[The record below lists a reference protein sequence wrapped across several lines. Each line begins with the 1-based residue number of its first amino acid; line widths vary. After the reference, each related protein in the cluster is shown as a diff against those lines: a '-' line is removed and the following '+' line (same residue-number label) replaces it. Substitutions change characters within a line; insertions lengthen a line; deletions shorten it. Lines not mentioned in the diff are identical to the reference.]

1 MAERLRRQAFPRPCF
16 IPVFNHLSKLI
27 KNLKSAI
34 SGAPKQPEA
43 PAAAPVRKHD
53 KKRRRQ
59 RHPEDVAYIRRA
71 DSRPAPVREEKKS
84 DPQAKQQ
91 SRKQKQPKQAKQP
104 QDQQKQPKQPKQQP
118 AQKQKQPRQIPPM
131 PAIVP
136 PPEEPGKMRF
146 CDLELS
152 QEVLA
157 AVQVLG
163 FLYCTEIQKLC
174 LPFALAGRD
183 LAAKAQTG
191 TGKTA
196 AFLSTL
202 ITRFLRRPLEG
213 ERKHGAPRALV
224 LAPTRE
230 LAIQI
235 HDDAEALARF
245 TDLNCLVI
253 FGGMD
258 HEKQRRELD
267 APVDILVGTPG
278 RIIDYSQ
285 SGDLDLSKAEV
296 LVIDEADRMLDMG
309 FIPDVRRIVY
319 HLPRPGVRQTMLF
332 SATLEPA
339 VLRLV
344 DSWMKDPEFV
354 ESEPQHIVTDLID
367 QRFYAVLDEQ
377 KMAVLLHV
385 IREEK
390 PERMIIFGNRKDK
403 NISIAARLFEYGE
416 DAELLSGDVAQEKRL
431 KILDRFREGKTRILV
446 ATDVAA
452 RGIHVDGISHVVNYD
467 LPEQADD
474 YVHRIGRTGRAGEHG
489 TSISFADEFGSFV
502 LPQLE
507 QYTKCEIKTVQPPQ
521 EWLELPEK
529 TRELPPEER
538 KRMNR
543 RGGGSGGGRPHRG
556 GGRRGGR
563 R

>member
-1 MAERLRRQAFPRPCF
+1 MIPPYL
-16 IPVFNHLSKLI
+16 IPVFKHLSKSVGNLI
-27 KNLKSAI
+27 KNLKTAI
-34 SGAPKQPEA
+34 SGSPKQQEA
-43 PAAAPVRKHD
+43 PAANPVRKHD

-59 RHPEDVAYIRRA
+59 RHPEDAAYIRRA
-71 DSRPAPVREEKKS
+71 DSRPAPSHDGKKDDS
-84 DPQAKQQ
+84 AAKQQ
-91 SRKQKQPKQAKQP
+91 PRKRKQPKQAQQ
-104 QDQQKQPKQPKQQP
+104 QDQPKQSKQQP

-131 PAIVP
+131 PVVVP

-174 LPFALAGRD
+174 LPYALAGRD

-202 ITRFLRRPLEG
+202 ITRFLRHPVEG
-213 ERKHGAPRALV
+213 ERRHGAPRALV

-245 TDLNCLVI
+245 ADLNCVVI

-267 APVDILVGTPG
+267 APIDILVGTPG

-403 NISIAARLFEYGE
+403 NMSVAARLFEYGE
-416 DAELLSGDVAQEKRL
+416 DAELLSGDVPQEKRL

-489 TSISFADEFGSFV
+489 ISISFADEFGSFV
-502 LPQLE
+502 LSQLE

-538 KRMNR
+538 SRLNR
-543 RGGGSGGGRPHRG
+543 RHGGSGGGRPQRG
-556 GGRRGGR
+556 GGRSR
-563 R
+563 RR

>member
-1 MAERLRRQAFPRPCF
+1 M
-16 IPVFNHLSKLI
+16 FNHLSKLI
-27 KNLKSAI
+27 KNLKSAL
-34 SGAPKQPEA
+34 SGEPKQPEA

-53 KKRRRQ
+53 KKRRPR
-59 RHPEDVAYIRRA
+59 RHPEDAAYIRRA
-71 DSRPAPVREEKKS
+71 DSRPAPVRDEKS
-84 DPQAKQQ
+84 GDSQAKQQ
-91 SRKQKQPKQAKQP
+91 SRKQKQPKQPKQP
-104 QDQQKQPKQPKQQP
+104 QDQQKQAKQPKQPQAAP
-118 AQKQKQPRQIPPM
+118 KQKQPRQIPPM
-131 PAIVP
+131 PVVVP

-202 ITRFLRRPLEG
+202 ITRFLRRPVEG

-245 TDLNCLVI
+245 TNLNCVVI

-267 APVDILVGTPG
+267 APIDILVGTPG

-403 NISIAARLFEYGE
+403 NMSVAAKLFEYGE
-416 DAELLSGDVAQEKRL
+416 DAELLSGDVPQEKRL

-489 TSISFADEFGSFV
+489 ISISFADEFGSFV

-538 KRMNR
+538 ARMNR
-543 RGGGSGGGRPHRG
+543 RHGGSGGGRPHRG
-556 GGRRGGR
+556 GGRRGR

>member
-1 MAERLRRQAFPRPCF
+1 
-16 IPVFNHLSKLI
+16 VFKNLSKSVGNLI
-27 KNLKSAI
+27 KNLKSAL
-34 SGAPKQPEA
+34 SASPNQQEA
-43 PAAAPVRKHD
+43 PAAPPVRKHD

-59 RHPEDVAYIRRA
+59 RHPGDEAYIRRA
-71 DSRPAPVREEKKS
+71 DSRPAPDRGEKSEKTE
-84 DPQAKQQ
+84 PQAKQP
-91 SRKQKQPKQAKQP
+91 RKQKQQKQPQNGEPKQQKQAKQP
-104 QDQQKQPKQPKQQP
+104 QKQQQKQPQAEVKR
-118 AQKQKQPRQIPPM
+118 PRQVPPM
-131 PAIVP
+131 PAFVP

-146 CDLELS
+146 CDLELCP
-152 QEVLA
+152 EVLA

-202 ITRFLRRPLEG
+202 ITRFRRHPLEG

-278 RIIDYSQ
+278 RIIDYIQ
-285 SGDLDLSKAEV
+285 SGDLDLSRAEV

-344 DSWMKDPEFV
+344 DSWMKEPEFV

-390 PERMIIFGNRKDK
+390 PTRMIIFGNRKDK

-431 KILDRFREGKTRILV
+431 KILDRFRDGKTRILV

-489 TSISFADEFGSFV
+489 ISISFADEFGSFV

-507 QYTKCEIKTVQPPQ
+507 QYTKCEIKTVQPPV

-538 KRMNR
+538 KRLNH
-543 RGGGSGGGRPHRG
+543 RGGGAGGGRPHRG
-556 GGRRGGR
+556 GGGRGRGRSRR
-563 R
+563 

>member
-1 MAERLRRQAFPRPCF
+1 M
-16 IPVFNHLSKLI
+16 FNHLSNLI
-27 KNLKSAI
+27 RNLKSAL

-59 RHPEDVAYIRRA
+59 RHPEDAAYIRRA
-71 DSRPAPVREEKKS
+71 DSRPAPAHSEKTDS
-84 DPQAKQQ
+84 ESQAKQQ
-91 SRKQKQPKQAKQP
+91 SRKPRQSKQAKNQQP
-104 QDQQKQPKQPKQQP
+104 AQDQQKQQKQPKQ
-118 AQKQKQPRQIPPM
+118 QKQLQAEKPVKQVPPM
-131 PAIVP
+131 PAFVP

-146 CDLELS
+146 CDLELCP
-152 QEVLA
+152 EVLA

-174 LPFALAGRD
+174 LPYALAGRD

-202 ITRFLRRPLEG
+202 ITRFRRHPLEG

-245 TDLNCLVI
+245 TDLNCVVI

-267 APVDILVGTPG
+267 APIDILVGTPG

-467 LPEQADD
+467 LPEQSDD

-538 KRMNR
+538 KRMNH

-556 GGRRGGR
+556 GGRGRGR

>member
-1 MAERLRRQAFPRPCF
+1 M
-16 IPVFNHLSKLI
+16 FNHLSNLI
-27 KNLKSAI
+27 KNLKSAR

-43 PAAAPVRKHD
+43 PAEAPVRKHD
-53 KKRRRQ
+53 KKRCRQ
-59 RHPEDVAYIRRA
+59 RHPEDAAYIRRA
-71 DSRPAPVREEKKS
+71 DSRPAPVRGEKND
-84 DPQAKQQ
+84 DPAVKQQ
-91 SRKQKQPKQAKQP
+91 SRKPKQPKQP

-146 CDLELS
+146 CDFELCP
-152 QEVLA
+152 EVLA

-174 LPFALAGRD
+174 LPYALAGRD

-202 ITRFLRRPLEG
+202 ITRFRRHPVEG
-213 ERKHGAPRALV
+213 ERKNGAPRALV

-245 TDLNCLVI
+245 TDLNCVVI

-267 APVDILVGTPG
+267 APIDILVGTPG

-489 TSISFADEFGSFV
+489 ISISFADEFGSFV

-543 RGGGSGGGRPHRG
+543 HHGGSGGGRPHRG
-556 GGRRGGR
+556 GGRGRGR
-563 R
+563 

>member
-1 MAERLRRQAFPRPCF
+1 M
-16 IPVFNHLSKLI
+16 FNHLSNLI
-27 KNLKSAI
+27 RNLKSAL

-43 PAAAPVRKHD
+43 PVAAPVRKHD

-59 RHPEDVAYIRRA
+59 RHPEDAAYIRRA
-71 DSRPAPVREEKKS
+71 DSRPAPVREEKKD
-84 DPQAKQQ
+84 DPQVKQQ

-104 QDQQKQPKQPKQQP
+104 QDQQKQPKQLKQQQP

-174 LPFALAGRD
+174 LPYALAGRD

-202 ITRFLRRPLEG
+202 ITRFRRHPLEG

-245 TDLNCLVI
+245 TDLNCVVI

-267 APVDILVGTPG
+267 APIDILVGTPG
-278 RIIDYSQ
+278 RIIDYSR

-467 LPEQADD
+467 LPEQSDD

-538 KRMNR
+538 KRMNH

-556 GGRRGGR
+556 GGRGRGR

>member
-1 MAERLRRQAFPRPCF
+1 M
-16 IPVFNHLSKLI
+16 FNHLSKLI
-27 KNLKSAI
+27 KNLKSAL
-34 SGAPKQPEA
+34 SGEPKQPEA
-43 PAAAPVRKHD
+43 PAATPVRKHD
-53 KKRRRQ
+53 KKRRPR
-59 RHPEDVAYIRRA
+59 RHPEDAAYIRRA
-71 DSRPAPVREEKKS
+71 DSRPAPARDEKS
-84 DPQAKQQ
+84 GDSQAKQQ
-91 SRKQKQPKQAKQP
+91 SRKQKQPKQAKQQ
-104 QDQQKQPKQPKQQP
+104 QDQQKQQKQPKQPKQQQP
-118 AQKQKQPRQIPPM
+118 APKQKQPRQIPPM

-202 ITRFLRRPLEG
+202 ITRFLRRPVEG

-245 TDLNCLVI
+245 TNLNCVVI

-267 APVDILVGTPG
+267 APIDILVGTPG

-403 NISIAARLFEYGE
+403 NMSVAARLFEYGE
-416 DAELLSGDVAQEKRL
+416 DAELLSGDVPQEKRL

-489 TSISFADEFGSFV
+489 ISISFADEFGSFV

-538 KRMNR
+538 ARMNR
-543 RGGGSGGGRPHRG
+543 RHGGSGGGRPHRG
-556 GGRRGGR
+556 GGRGR
-563 R
+563 RR

>member
-1 MAERLRRQAFPRPCF
+1 M
-16 IPVFNHLSKLI
+16 FNHLSKSVGNLI
-27 KNLKSAI
+27 RNLKTAI
-34 SGAPKQPEA
+34 SGSPKQQEQA
-43 PAAAPVRKHD
+43 QAASPVRKHD

-59 RHPEDVAYIRRA
+59 RHPEDAAYIRRA
-71 DSRPAPVREEKKS
+71 DSRPAPVRGEKN
-84 DPQAKQQ
+84 DAPQAKQQ

-104 QDQQKQPKQPKQQP
+104 QDQAKQAKQPKQPKQAQQP

-174 LPFALAGRD
+174 LPYALAGRD

-202 ITRFLRRPLEG
+202 ITRFCRRPVEG

-245 TDLNCLVI
+245 TDLNCVVI

-385 IREEK
+385 IHEEK

-403 NISIAARLFEYGE
+403 NMAVAARLFEYGE
-416 DAELLSGDVAQEKRL
+416 DAELLSGDVPQEKRL

-489 TSISFADEFGSFV
+489 ISISFADEFGSFV

-538 KRMNR
+538 ARMNR
-543 RGGGSGGGRPHRG
+543 RHGGSGGGRPHRG
-556 GGRRGGR
+556 GGRGR
-563 R
+563 RR

>member
-1 MAERLRRQAFPRPCF
+1 M
-16 IPVFNHLSKLI
+16 FNHLSNLI
-27 KNLKSAI
+27 KNLKSAL
-34 SGAPKQPEA
+34 SGSPKQPEA

-59 RHPEDVAYIRRA
+59 RHPEDPAYIRRA
-71 DSRPAPVREEKKS
+71 DSRPAPVRGEKNDES
-84 DPQAKQQ
+84 QAKQQ
-91 SRKQKQPKQAKQP
+91 PRKQKQPKQAKQP
-104 QDQQKQPKQPKQQP
+104 QDQQKQPPKQAKQQPKQPQTE
-118 AQKQKQPRQIPPM
+118 KRTRQVPPM

-146 CDLELS
+146 CDLELCP
-152 QEVLA
+152 EVLA

-202 ITRFLRRPLEG
+202 ITRFRRHPLEG

-245 TDLNCLVI
+245 TDLNCIVI

-267 APVDILVGTPG
+267 APIDILVGTPG

-385 IREEK
+385 IHEEK

-489 TSISFADEFGSFV
+489 ISISFADEFGSFV

-538 KRMNR
+538 KRMGR
-543 RGGGSGGGRPHRG
+543 HGGGSGGGRPHRG

>member
-1 MAERLRRQAFPRPCF
+1 M
-16 IPVFNHLSKLI
+16 FNHLSKSVGNLI
-27 KNLKSAI
+27 KNLKTAL
-34 SGAPKQPEA
+34 SGAPKQQEP

-59 RHPEDVAYIRRA
+59 RHPEDAAYIRRA
-71 DSRPAPVREEKKS
+71 DSRPAPARDVKMDDS
-84 DPQAKQQ
+84 QAKQQ
-91 SRKQKQPKQAKQP
+91 SRKQKQPKEP
-104 QDQQKQPKQPKQQP
+104 QDQQKQAKQPKQPKQPKKQQA

-174 LPFALAGRD
+174 LPYALAGRD

-202 ITRFLRRPLEG
+202 ITRFRRHPIEG

-267 APVDILVGTPG
+267 APIDILVGTPG

-385 IREEK
+385 IHEEK

-403 NISIAARLFEYGE
+403 NMSVAARLFEYGE
-416 DAELLSGDVAQEKRL
+416 DAELLSGDVPQEKRL

-489 TSISFADEFGSFV
+489 ISISFADEFGSFV

-538 KRMNR
+538 SRLNR

-556 GGRRGGR
+556 GGQRGR

>member
-1 MAERLRRQAFPRPCF
+1 MFK
-16 IPVFNHLSKLI
+16 HLSKSVGNLI
-27 KNLKSAI
+27 QNLKSAL
-34 SGAPKQPEA
+34 SASPKQEEA
-43 PAAAPVRKHD
+43 PGTASVRKHD
-53 KKRRRQ
+53 KKRRRR
-59 RHPEDVAYIRRA
+59 RHPEEAAYIRRA
-71 DSRPAPVREEKKS
+71 DSRPAPSRDNNKS
-84 DPQAKQQ
+84 EAPVKQQ
-91 SRKQKQPKQAKQP
+91 QQPRKQ
-104 QDQQKQPKQPKQQP
+104 KQPKQQP
-118 AQKQKQPRQIPPM
+118 AQEQQKQAKQPKQQEKQPKTEAKRVRQIPPM
-131 PAIVP
+131 PAFVP

-146 CDLELS
+146 CDLELCP
-152 QEVLA
+152 EVLA

-202 ITRFLRRPLEG
+202 ITRFRRHPVEG

-267 APVDILVGTPG
+267 APIDILVGTPG

-285 SGDLDLSKAEV
+285 SGDLDLSRAEV

-319 HLPRPGVRQTMLF
+319 HLPRPGIRQTMLF

-377 KMAVLLHV
+377 KMAVLLHI

-489 TSISFADEFGSFV
+489 ISISFADEFGSFV

-507 QYTKCEIKTVQPPQ
+507 QYTKCEIKTVQPPV

-538 KRMNR
+538 KRLNHH
-543 RGGGSGGGRPHRG
+543 GGGSGGGRPHRG

>member
-1 MAERLRRQAFPRPCF
+1 MFK
-16 IPVFNHLSKLI
+16 HLSKSVGALI
-27 KNLKSAI
+27 NNLKTAL
-34 SGAPKQPEA
+34 SGSPKQNENT
-43 PAAAPVRKHD
+43 AAHVRKHD

-59 RHPEDVAYIRRA
+59 RHPDDAAYIRRA
-71 DSRPAPVREEKKS
+71 DSRPAPARDGNSEATPSGQQPRRQKQTK
-84 DPQAKQQ
+84 QTKQQ
-91 SRKQKQPKQAKQP
+91 SAQPQEQTKQARQAR
-104 QDQQKQPKQPKQQP
+104 QPKQQAP
-118 AQKQKQPRQIPPM
+118 AQDQKRAKQIPPM

-146 CDLELS
+146 CDLELCP
-152 QEVLA
+152 EVLA

-202 ITRFLRRPLEG
+202 ITRFRRHPIEG
-213 ERKHGAPRALV
+213 ERKNGAPRALV

-258 HEKQRRELD
+258 HEKQRRELN

-278 RIIDYSQ
+278 RIIDYIQ
-285 SGDLDLSKAEV
+285 SGDLDLSRAEV

-319 HLPRPGVRQTMLF
+319 HLPRPGIRQTMLF

-344 DSWMKDPEFV
+344 DSWMKEPEFV

-377 KMAVLLHV
+377 KMAVLLHI

-403 NISIAARLFEYGE
+403 NISVAARLFEYGE

-489 TSISFADEFGSFV
+489 ISISFADEFGSFV

-538 KRMNR
+538 KRLNR

-556 GGRRGGR
+556 GGHRGGR

>member
-1 MAERLRRQAFPRPCF
+1 MFK
-16 IPVFNHLSKLI
+16 HLSQSVGNLI
-27 KNLKSAI
+27 KNLKTAI
-34 SGAPKQPEA
+34 SGAPKQPKA

-59 RHPEDVAYIRRA
+59 RHPEDAAYIRRA
-71 DSRPAPVREEKKS
+71 DSRPAPARDGKKD
-84 DPQAKQQ
+84 DPAAKQQ
-91 SRKQKQPKQAKQP
+91 QPSKQKQPKQAKQQ
-104 QDQQKQPKQPKQQP
+104 QDQSKQSKQPKQPKQQQP
-118 AQKQKQPRQIPPM
+118 AQKQKLPRQIPPM
-131 PAIVP
+131 PAVVP

-174 LPFALAGRD
+174 LPYALAGRD

-202 ITRFLRRPLEG
+202 ITRFLRHPVEG
-213 ERKHGAPRALV
+213 ERRNGAPRALV

-245 TDLNCLVI
+245 ADLNCVVI

-267 APVDILVGTPG
+267 APIDILVGTPG

-285 SGDLDLSKAEV
+285 SGDLDLSRAEV

-403 NISIAARLFEYGE
+403 NMSVAARLFEYGE
-416 DAELLSGDVAQEKRL
+416 DAELLSGDVPQEKRL

-489 TSISFADEFGSFV
+489 ISISFADEFGSFV

-538 KRMNR
+538 SRMNR
-543 RGGGSGGGRPHRG
+543 RHGGSGGGRPHRG
-556 GGRRGGR
+556 GGRGR
-563 R
+563 RR

>member
-1 MAERLRRQAFPRPCF
+1 
-16 IPVFNHLSKLI
+16 VFKHISQSVGTLI
-27 KNLKSAI
+27 KNLKSALA
-34 SGAPKQPEA
+34 SSPKQEEA
-43 PAAAPVRKHD
+43 PRAGAPVRKHD

-59 RHPEDVAYIRRA
+59 RHPEDATYIRRA
-71 DSRPAPVREEKKS
+71 DSRPAPDRNDKAGDS
-84 DPQAKQQ
+84 QAKQPT
-91 SRKQKQPKQAKQP
+91 RKQKQPKQGKQT
-104 QDQQKQPKQPKQQP
+104 QDQPKQAKQPKQLAP
-118 AQKQKQPRQIPPM
+118 AQNQKQNQKQARQIPPM
-131 PAIVP
+131 PTFVP

-146 CDLELS
+146 CDLELCP
-152 QEVLA
+152 EVLA

-202 ITRFLRRPLEG
+202 ITRFRRHPLEG

-245 TDLNCLVI
+245 TDLNCVVI

-267 APVDILVGTPG
+267 APIDILVGTPG

-344 DSWMKDPEFV
+344 DSWMKEPEFV

-489 TSISFADEFGSFV
+489 ISISFADEFGSFV

-507 QYTKCEIKTVQPPQ
+507 QYTKCEIKTVQPPL

-538 KRMNR
+538 KRLSH

-556 GGRRGGR
+556 GGRRGR

>member
-1 MAERLRRQAFPRPCF
+1 MFK
-16 IPVFNHLSKLI
+16 HLSKSVGNLI
-27 KNLKSAI
+27 KNLKTAI
-34 SGAPKQPEA
+34 SGSPKQQEF
-43 PAAAPVRKHD
+43 PAAEPVRKHD
-53 KKRRRQ
+53 RKRRRQ
-59 RHPEDVAYIRRA
+59 RHPEDPAYIRRA
-71 DSRPAPVREEKKS
+71 DSRPAPARDGKID
-84 DPQAKQQ
+84 DPARKRQPRKRKQA
-91 SRKQKQPKQAKQP
+91 QKQPEQP
-104 QDQQKQPKQPKQQP
+104 QNPQKQSKQEKQQP
-118 AQKQKQPRQIPPM
+118 AQNQKRKQLRQIPPM
-131 PAIVP
+131 PAVVP

-152 QEVLA
+152 QEALA

-174 LPFALAGRD
+174 LPYALAGRD

-213 ERKHGAPRALV
+213 ERKNGAPRALV

-245 TDLNCLVI
+245 TDLNCVVI

-267 APVDILVGTPG
+267 APIDILVGTPG

-354 ESEPQHIVTDLID
+354 ESEPQRIVTDLID

-403 NISIAARLFEYGE
+403 NMSVAARLFEYGE
-416 DAELLSGDVAQEKRL
+416 DAELLSGDVPQEKRL

-489 TSISFADEFGSFV
+489 ISISFADEFGSFT

-507 QYTKCEIKTVQPPQ
+507 QYTKCEIKTVQPPP
-521 EWLELPEK
+521 EWLELPQK

-538 KRMNR
+538 SRLNR
-543 RGGGSGGGRPHRG
+543 RHGGSGGGRSHRG
-556 GGRRGGR
+556 GGRGR
-563 R
+563 RR

>member
-1 MAERLRRQAFPRPCF
+1 MFK
-16 IPVFNHLSKLI
+16 HLSKSVGNLI
-27 KNLKSAI
+27 KNLKSAL
-34 SGAPKQPEA
+34 SGSENNPEA
-43 PAAAPVRKHD
+43 SASPVRKHD

-59 RHPEDVAYIRRA
+59 RHSGNAPYIRHA
-71 DSRPAPVREEKKS
+71 DSRPAPARNETNDAS
-84 DPQAKQQ
+84 AKRQ
-91 SRKQKQPKQAKQP
+91 SQPGKP
-104 QDQQKQPKQPKQQP
+104 KQPKQPKQEKQP
-118 AQKQKQPRQIPPM
+118 KQAQEQPKQKAEQKRVRQIPPM
-131 PAIVP
+131 PAFVP

-202 ITRFLRRPLEG
+202 ITRFLRHPLEG

-285 SGDLDLSKAEV
+285 SGDLDLSKTEV

-390 PERMIIFGNRKDK
+390 PSRMIIFGNRKDK
-403 NISIAARLFEYGE
+403 NTSIAARLFEYGE
-416 DAELLSGDVAQEKRL
+416 DAELLSGDVPQEKRL

-489 TSISFADEFGSFV
+489 ISISFADEFGSFV

-529 TRELPPEER
+529 TRELPAGER
-538 KRMNR
+538 ARLNR

-556 GGRRGGR
+556 GGQGRGRGR

>member
-1 MAERLRRQAFPRPCF
+1 MFK
-16 IPVFNHLSKLI
+16 HLSKSVGSLI
-27 KNLKSAI
+27 NNLKTAF
-34 SGAPKQPEA
+34 SGARKQPDA

-59 RHPEDVAYIRRA
+59 RHPEDAAYIRRA
-71 DSRPAPVREEKKS
+71 DSRPAPVRGEKTGET
-84 DPQAKQQ
+84 PAKQQ
-91 SRKQKQPKQAKQP
+91 PRGQKQQKQTKQVRQP
-104 QDQQKQPKQPKQQP
+104 QEQQQKQQKQPKQQKP
-118 AQKQKQPRQIPPM
+118 AQDQKHVRQIPPM
-131 PAIVP
+131 PVFVP

-152 QEVLA
+152 KEVLA

-174 LPFALAGRD
+174 LPYALAGRD

-202 ITRFLRRPLEG
+202 ITRFCRRPLEG
-213 ERKHGAPRALV
+213 ERKNGAPRALV

-258 HEKQRRELD
+258 HEKQRRELN

-285 SGDLDLSKAEV
+285 SGDLDLSRAEV

-339 VLRLV
+339 ILRLV
-344 DSWMKDPEFV
+344 ESWMKEPEFV

-403 NISIAARLFEYGE
+403 NMSVAARLFEYGE
-416 DAELLSGDVAQEKRL
+416 DAELLSGDVPQEKRL
-431 KILDRFREGKTRILV
+431 KILDRFREGNTRILV

-452 RGIHVDGISHVVNYD
+452 RGIHVDGI
-467 LPEQADD
+467 
-474 YVHRIGRTGRAGEHG
+474 
-489 TSISFADEFGSFV
+489 SISFADEFGSFV

-529 TRELPPEER
+529 TRELPPGER
-538 KRMNR
+538 ARLDR
-543 RGGGSGGGRPHRG
+543 RHGGSGGGRPHRG
-556 GGRRGGR
+556 GGRRGR

>member
-1 MAERLRRQAFPRPCF
+1 VPPLYF
-16 IPVFNHLSKLI
+16 IPVFKHLSKSVGKLI
-27 KNLKSAI
+27 DNLKNAI
-34 SGAPKQPEA
+34 SGSPKQQEA
-43 PAAAPVRKHD
+43 PAAEPVRKHD

-59 RHPEDVAYIRRA
+59 RHPEDATYVRRA
-71 DSRPAPVREEKKS
+71 DSRPASSRNGKS
-84 DPQAKQQ
+84 DAP
-91 SRKQKQPKQAKQP
+91 AKQP
-104 QDQQKQPKQPKQQP
+104 KQPKQPKQQAKQPKQQAQEPQKQAKQQQQP
-118 AQKQKQPRQIPPM
+118 AQKRARQIPPM
-131 PAIVP
+131 PVFVP

-174 LPFALAGRD
+174 LPYALAGRD

-202 ITRFLRRPLEG
+202 ITRFRRHPIEG

-267 APVDILVGTPG
+267 APIDILVGTPG

-285 SGDLDLSKAEV
+285 SGDLDLSHAEV

-377 KMAVLLHV
+377 KMAVLLH
-385 IREEK
+385 IIHEEK
-390 PERMIIFGNRKDK
+390 PNRMIIFGNRKDK
-403 NISIAARLFEYGE
+403 NMSVAARLFEYGE

-489 TSISFADEFGSFV
+489 ISISFADEFGSFV

-538 KRMNR
+538 KRMSR
-543 RGGGSGGGRPHRG
+543 HGGSGGGRPHRG
-556 GGRRGGR
+556 GGRRSGR

>member
-1 MAERLRRQAFPRPCF
+1 MFK
-16 IPVFNHLSKLI
+16 NLSKSVGTLL
-27 KNLKSAI
+27 KNLKSAL
-34 SGAPKQPEA
+34 SATPNQEEN
-43 PAAAPVRKHD
+43 AAQVRKHD

-59 RHPEDVAYIRRA
+59 RHSGDAPYIRRA
-71 DSRPAPVREEKKS
+71 DSRPAPVRDEKPAAEEKQ
-84 DPQAKQQ
+84 PQQQ
-91 SRKQKQPKQAKQP
+91 RKRKQPKQAQP
-104 QDQQKQPKQPKQQP
+104 ADQQKQPQKQPEK
-118 AQKQKQPRQIPPM
+118 KQKQQKQPQTTEKRVRQIPPM
-131 PAIVP
+131 PAFVP

-146 CDLELS
+146 CDLELCP
-152 QEVLA
+152 EVLA

-202 ITRFLRRPLEG
+202 ITRFRRHPVEG

-267 APVDILVGTPG
+267 APIDILVGTPG

-390 PERMIIFGNRKDK
+390 PNRMIIFGNRKDK
-403 NISIAARLFEYGE
+403 NMSVAARLFEYGE
-416 DAELLSGDVAQEKRL
+416 DAELLSGDVPQEKRL

-489 TSISFADEFGSFV
+489 ISISFADEFGSFV

-507 QYTKCEIKTVQPPQ
+507 QYTKCEIKTVQPPV

-538 KRMNR
+538 KRLDR
-543 RGGGSGGGRPHRG
+543 HGGGSGGGRPHRG

>member
-1 MAERLRRQAFPRPCF
+1 MPPPYF
-16 IPVFNHLSKLI
+16 IPVFKHLSKSVGNLI
-27 KNLKSAI
+27 NNLKNAI
-34 SGAPKQPEA
+34 SGTPKPQEA
-43 PAAAPVRKHD
+43 PAASPVRKHD

-59 RHPEDVAYIRRA
+59 RHPEDAAYIRRA
-71 DSRPAPVREEKKS
+71 DSRPASASAKKS
-84 DPQAKQQ
+84 KPDDAPAKQPQ
-91 SRKQKQPKQAKQP
+91 QKKTAKQPKQRQP
-104 QDQQKQPKQPKQQP
+104 QEQPKQPQP
-118 AQKQKQPRQIPPM
+118 AQKRARQIPPM
-131 PAIVP
+131 PVFVP

-174 LPFALAGRD
+174 LPYALAGRD

-196 AFLSTL
+196 AFLSAL
-202 ITRFLRRPLEG
+202 ITRFRRHPVEG

-267 APVDILVGTPG
+267 APIDILVGTPG

-285 SGDLDLSKAEV
+285 SGDLDLSHAEV

-385 IREEK
+385 IREEQ
-390 PERMIIFGNRKDK
+390 PSRMILFGNRQAK
-403 NISIAARLFEYGE
+403 NMSVAARLFEYGE
-416 DAELLSGDVAQEKRL
+416 DAELLSGDVPQEKRL

-489 TSISFADEFGSFV
+489 ISISFADEFGSFV

-507 QYTKCEIKTVQPPQ
+507 QYTKCEIRTVQPPQ

-529 TRELPPEER
+529 KRELPPEER
-538 KRMNR
+538 KRLGR
-543 RGGGSGGGRPHRG
+543 HGGGSSGGGRPHRG

>member
-1 MAERLRRQAFPRPCF
+1 MFK
-16 IPVFNHLSKLI
+16 HLSKSVGNLI
-27 KNLKSAI
+27 NNLKNAI
-34 SGAPKQPEA
+34 SGSPKQPETE
-43 PAAAPVRKHD
+43 AAPVRKHD
-53 KKRRRQ
+53 KKRRPR
-59 RHPEDVAYIRRA
+59 RHPEDAAYVRRA
-71 DSRPAPVREEKKS
+71 DSRPAPAAKGEKTAS
-84 DPQAKQQ
+84 AQKQQ
-91 SRKQKQPKQAKQP
+91 SGKPKQPKKQQEQPSKQSKQPKQAKPQQNQP
-104 QDQQKQPKQPKQQP
+104 QAEKR
-118 AQKQKQPRQIPPM
+118 ARQIPPM
-131 PAIVP
+131 PAFVP

-146 CDLELS
+146 CDLELCP
-152 QEVLA
+152 EVLA
-157 AVQVLG
+157 AVQTLG

-174 LPFALAGRD
+174 LPYALAGRD

-202 ITRFLRRPLEG
+202 ITRFRRHPIEG

-245 TDLNCLVI
+245 TGLNCVVI

-267 APVDILVGTPG
+267 APIDILVGTPG

-385 IREEK
+385 IHEEK

-403 NISIAARLFEYGE
+403 NIAVAARLFEYGE

-489 TSISFADEFGSFV
+489 ISISFADEFGSFV

-538 KRMNR
+538 KRLNR

-556 GGRRGGR
+556 GGRGRGR

>member
-1 MAERLRRQAFPRPCF
+1 
-16 IPVFNHLSKLI
+16 VFNHLSKSVGNLI
-27 KNLKSAI
+27 KNLKSAL
-34 SGAPKQPEA
+34 SASPKQEEP
-43 PAAAPVRKHD
+43 PATIRKHD

-59 RHPEDVAYIRRA
+59 RHPGEEAYIRRA
-71 DSRPAPVREEKKS
+71 DSRPAPVRDGKPES
-84 DPQAKQQ
+84 PAKQPAA
-91 SRKQKQPKQAKQP
+91 RKQKQPKQAQAGEQQAKQAKPPKQKQP
-104 QDQQKQPKQPKQQP
+104 QPQQKQPQPEAKRV
-118 AQKQKQPRQIPPM
+118 RQIPPM
-131 PAIVP
+131 PAFVP

-146 CDLELS
+146 CDLELCP
-152 QEVLA
+152 EVLA

-174 LPFALAGRD
+174 MPFALAGRD

-196 AFLSTL
+196 AFLSAL
-202 ITRFLRRPLEG
+202 ITRFRRHPIEG

-278 RIIDYSQ
+278 RIIDYIQ

-344 DSWMKDPEFV
+344 DSWMKEPEFV

-390 PERMIIFGNRKDK
+390 PNRMIIFGNRKDK

-431 KILDRFREGKTRILV
+431 KILDRFREGRTRILV

-489 TSISFADEFGSFV
+489 ISISFADEFGSFV

-538 KRMNR
+538 KRMSR

-556 GGRRGGR
+556 GGRRGR

>member
-1 MAERLRRQAFPRPCF
+1 MFK
-16 IPVFNHLSKLI
+16 NLSKSVGNLI
-27 KNLKSAI
+27 KNLKSAL
-34 SGAPKQPEA
+34 SLSPNHEEA
-43 PAAAPVRKHD
+43 TAAPPVRRHD

-59 RHPEDVAYIRRA
+59 RHPGDEAYIRRA
-71 DSRPAPVREEKKS
+71 DSRQAPSDRVEKSEKGE
-84 DPQAKQQ
+84 PQAK
-91 SRKQKQPKQAKQP
+91 AKQQP
-104 QDQQKQPKQPKQQP
+104 RRQKQPKQPQSGEQKQQK
-118 AQKQKQPRQIPPM
+118 QQKQPQKQPQAEVKRPRQVPPM
-131 PAIVP
+131 PTFVP

-146 CDLELS
+146 CDLELCP
-152 QEVLA
+152 EVLA

-202 ITRFLRRPLEG
+202 ITKFRRHPLEG

-278 RIIDYSQ
+278 RIIDYIQ

-344 DSWMKDPEFV
+344 DSWMKEPEFV

-403 NISIAARLFEYGE
+403 NMSVAARLFEYGE
-416 DAELLSGDVAQEKRL
+416 DAELLSGDVPQEKRL

-489 TSISFADEFGSFV
+489 ISISFADEFGSFV

-538 KRMNR
+538 ARMNR
-543 RGGGSGGGRPHRG
+543 RHGGSGGGRPHRG
-556 GGRRGGR
+556 GGRRGR

>member
-1 MAERLRRQAFPRPCF
+1 M
-16 IPVFNHLSKLI
+16 FNHLSKSVGNLI

-34 SGAPKQPEA
+34 SGSPKQPA
-43 PAAAPVRKHD
+43 VPAAAPVRKHD

-59 RHPEDVAYIRRA
+59 RHPEDAAYIRRA
-71 DSRPAPVREEKKS
+71 DSRPAPARSEKTESEPSAKQQ
-84 DPQAKQQ
+84 PRKPKQTKQAKQQ
-91 SRKQKQPKQAKQP
+91 
-104 QDQQKQPKQPKQQP
+104 QDQPKQPKQPKQQQP

-146 CDLELS
+146 CDLELCP
-152 QEVLA
+152 EVLA
-157 AVQVLG
+157 ATQVLG

-174 LPFALAGRD
+174 LPYALAGRD

-202 ITRFLRRPLEG
+202 ITRFRRHPIEG

-245 TDLNCLVI
+245 TDLNCVVI

-258 HEKQRRELD
+258 HEKQRRELN
-267 APVDILVGTPG
+267 APIDILVGTPG

-285 SGDLDLSKAEV
+285 SGDLDLSRAEV

-309 FIPDVRRIVY
+309 FIPVVRRIVY

-385 IREEK
+385 IHEEK
-390 PERMIIFGNRKDK
+390 PSRMIIFGNRKDK
-403 NISIAARLFEYGE
+403 NMSVAARLFEYGE
-416 DAELLSGDVAQEKRL
+416 DAELLSGDVPQEKRL

-489 TSISFADEFGSFV
+489 ISISFADEFGSFV

-538 KRMNR
+538 KRQGR
-543 RGGGSGGGRPHRG
+543 RGGSGGGRPSHG
-556 GGRRGGR
+556 GGRGRGR
-563 R
+563 HR

>member
-1 MAERLRRQAFPRPCF
+1 
-16 IPVFNHLSKLI
+16 VFKNLSKSVG
-27 KNLKSAI
+27 NLFKSLKTAL
-34 SGAPKQPEA
+34 STPEKQENTS
-43 PAAAPVRKHD
+43 AAKPVRKHD
-53 KKRRRQ
+53 RKRRPQ
-59 RHPEDVAYIRRA
+59 RHPGDEAYIRRA
-71 DSRPAPVREEKKS
+71 DSRPVPAARDGKTAAEG
-84 DPQAKQQ
+84 KQQ
-91 SRKQKQPKQAKQP
+91 PSRKQKQPKQA
-104 QDQQKQPKQPKQQP
+104 QQAQAKNQSGRQQSQPKQPKQTQP
-118 AQKQKQPRQIPPM
+118 KQTQAEARQPRKIPPM
-131 PAIVP
+131 PTFVP

-146 CDLELS
+146 CDLELCP
-152 QEVLA
+152 EVLA

-174 LPFALAGRD
+174 MPFALAGRD

-196 AFLSTL
+196 AFLSAL
-202 ITRFLRRPLEG
+202 ITRFRRHPVEG
-213 ERKHGAPRALV
+213 ERKPGAPRALV

-245 TDLNCLVI
+245 TDLNCVVI

-267 APVDILVGTPG
+267 VPVDILVGTPG

-285 SGDLDLSKAEV
+285 SGDLDLSHAEV

-344 DSWMKDPEFV
+344 DSWMKAPEFV

-390 PERMIIFGNRKDK
+390 PNRMIIFGNRKDK

-431 KILDRFREGKTRILV
+431 KILDRFREGRTRILV

-489 TSISFADEFGSFV
+489 ISISFADEFGSFV

-507 QYTKCEIKTVQPPQ
+507 QYTKCEIKTVQPPL

-538 KRMNR
+538 KRLNR
-543 RGGGSGGGRPHRG
+543 RSGGSSGGGRPHHG

>member
-1 MAERLRRQAFPRPCF
+1 MFK
-16 IPVFNHLSKLI
+16 HLSKSVGNLL
-27 KNLKSAI
+27 KNLKTALS
-34 SGAPKQPEA
+34 A
-43 PAAAPVRKHD
+43 PAKQEESPAPVRKHD

-59 RHPEDVAYIRRA
+59 RHSGEAAYIRRA
-71 DSRPAPVREEKKS
+71 DSRPAP
-84 DPQAKQQ
+84 A
-91 SRKQKQPKQAKQP
+91 SRDGNSAAEAKQP
-104 QDQQKQPKQPKQQP
+104 QQPRKPKQQKQAQAGDKQKQQTKQQTQK
-118 AQKQKQPRQIPPM
+118 AQKQPSEEKRIRQIPPI
-131 PAIVP
+131 PTFVP

-146 CDLELS
+146 CDLELCP
-152 QEVLA
+152 EVLA

-202 ITRFLRRPLEG
+202 ITRFRRHPLEG

-267 APVDILVGTPG
+267 APIDILVGTPG

-390 PERMIIFGNRKDK
+390 PNRMIIFGNRKDK
-403 NISIAARLFEYGE
+403 NMSVAARLFEYGE
-416 DAELLSGDVAQEKRL
+416 DAELLSGDVPQEKRL

-489 TSISFADEFGSFV
+489 ISISFADEFGSFV

-507 QYTKCEIKTVQPPQ
+507 QYTKCEIKTVQPPV

-538 KRMNR
+538 KRMS
-543 RGGGSGGGRPHRG
+543 RGGSSGGGRPHRG

>member
-1 MAERLRRQAFPRPCF
+1 M
-16 IPVFNHLSKLI
+16 FNHLSNLI
-27 KNLKSAI
+27 KNLKSAF
-34 SGAPKQPEA
+34 SGSPKQPEA

-59 RHPEDVAYIRRA
+59 RHPEDAAYIRRA
-71 DSRPAPVREEKKS
+71 DSRPAPARGEKTD
-84 DPQAKQQ
+84 DPAAKQQ
-91 SRKQKQPKQAKQP
+91 SRKQKQPKQQKQP
-104 QDQQKQPKQPKQQP
+104 QDQQKQPKQPKQQ
-118 AQKQKQPRQIPPM
+118 QKQPQAEKRVKQVPPM
-131 PAIVP
+131 PAFVP

-146 CDLELS
+146 CDLELCP
-152 QEVLA
+152 EVLA
-157 AVQVLG
+157 ATQVLG

-174 LPFALAGRD
+174 LPYALAGRD

-202 ITRFLRRPLEG
+202 ITRFRRHPVEG

-245 TDLNCLVI
+245 TDLNCVVI

-267 APVDILVGTPG
+267 APIDILVGTPG

-390 PERMIIFGNRKDK
+390 PNRMIIFGNRKDK

-489 TSISFADEFGSFV
+489 ISISFADEFGSFV

-538 KRMNR
+538 SRMNR
-543 RGGGSGGGRPHRG
+543 HHGGSGGGRPHRG

>member
-1 MAERLRRQAFPRPCF
+1 M
-16 IPVFNHLSKLI
+16 FNHLSNLI
-27 KNLKSAI
+27 KNLKSAL
-34 SGAPKQPEA
+34 SGTPKQPEDS
-43 PAAAPVRKHD
+43 AAAPVRKHD

-59 RHPEDVAYIRRA
+59 RHSEDAAYIRRA
-71 DSRPAPVREEKKS
+71 DSRPAPARGGKTA
-84 DPQAKQQ
+84 DPAEKQQ
-91 SRKQKQPKQAKQP
+91 SRKPKQPKQAKQP
-104 QDQQKQPKQPKQQP
+104 QDQQKQSKQPKQPQT

-174 LPFALAGRD
+174 LPYALAGRD

-202 ITRFLRRPLEG
+202 ITRFRRHPLEG
-213 ERKHGAPRALV
+213 ERKNGAPRALV

-245 TDLNCLVI
+245 TDLNCVVI

-267 APVDILVGTPG
+267 APIDILVGTPG

-489 TSISFADEFGSFV
+489 ISISFADEFGSFV

-538 KRMNR
+538 SRMNR

-556 GGRRGGR
+556 GGRGR
-563 R
+563 RR

>member
-1 MAERLRRQAFPRPCF
+1 MPGTSSRPYF
-16 IPVFNHLSKLI
+16 IPVFNHLSNLI
-27 KNLKSAI
+27 RNLKSAL

-43 PAAAPVRKHD
+43 PAATPVRKHD

-59 RHPEDVAYIRRA
+59 RHPEDAAYIRRA
-71 DSRPAPVREEKKS
+71 DSRPAPAHSEKTDS
-84 DPQAKQQ
+84 ESQAKQQ

-104 QDQQKQPKQPKQQP
+104 QDRQKQPKQPNQQP
-118 AQKQKQPRQIPPM
+118 AQKPKQPRQIPPM

-174 LPFALAGRD
+174 LPYALAGRD

-202 ITRFLRRPLEG
+202 ITRFRRHPLEG

-245 TDLNCLVI
+245 TDLNCVVI

-267 APVDILVGTPG
+267 APIDILVGTPG

-507 QYTKCEIKTVQPPQ
+507 QYTKCEIRTVQPPQ

-543 RGGGSGGGRPHRG
+543 RYGGSGGGRPHRG
-556 GGRRGGR
+556 GGRGR
-563 R
+563 RR

>member
-1 MAERLRRQAFPRPCF
+1 M
-16 IPVFNHLSKLI
+16 FNQLSKSVGNLI
-27 KNLKSAI
+27 KNLKTAL
-34 SGAPKQPEA
+34 SGSPKQPEVR
-43 PAAAPVRKHD
+43 AASPVRKHD

-59 RHPEDVAYIRRA
+59 RHPEDAAYIRRA
-71 DSRPAPVREEKKS
+71 DSRQIPAARGEKT
-84 DPQAKQQ
+84 DPPQKQQPRKPKQAKQPQ
-91 SRKQKQPKQAKQP
+91 SAQDQPKQPKQAKQ
-104 QDQQKQPKQPKQQP
+104 QQKQPQP
-118 AQKQKQPRQIPPM
+118 AQERKRARQIPPM
-131 PAIVP
+131 PAFVP
-136 PPEEPGKMRF
+136 PPEEPGRMRF
-146 CDLELS
+146 CDLELCP
-152 QEVLA
+152 EVLA

-174 LPFALAGRD
+174 LPYALAGRD

-202 ITRFLRRPLEG
+202 ITRFRRHPLEG

-267 APVDILVGTPG
+267 APIDILVGTPG

-377 KMAVLLHV
+377 KMAVLLHI

-403 NISIAARLFEYGE
+403 NISVAARLFEYGE

-431 KILDRFREGKTRILV
+431 KILDRFREGRTRILV

-489 TSISFADEFGSFV
+489 ISISFADEFGSFV

-507 QYTKCEIKTVQPPQ
+507 QYTKCEIKTVQPPV

-538 KRMNR
+538 KRLS
-543 RGGGSGGGRPHRG
+543 RGGSSGGGRPHRG
-556 GGRRGGR
+556 GGRGR
-563 R
+563 RR

>member
-1 MAERLRRQAFPRPCF
+1 M
-16 IPVFNHLSKLI
+16 FNHLSNLI
-27 KNLKSAI
+27 RNLKSAL

-43 PAAAPVRKHD
+43 PAAAPVRKHV

-59 RHPEDVAYIRRA
+59 RHPEDAAYIRRA
-71 DSRPAPVREEKKS
+71 DRRPAPAHSEKTDS
-84 DPQAKQQ
+84 ESQAKQQ
-91 SRKQKQPKQAKQP
+91 SRKPRQSKQAKNQQP
-104 QDQQKQPKQPKQQP
+104 AQDQQKQQKQPKQ
-118 AQKQKQPRQIPPM
+118 QKQLQAEKRVKQVPPM
-131 PAIVP
+131 PAFVP

-146 CDLELS
+146 CDLELCP
-152 QEVLA
+152 EVLA

-174 LPFALAGRD
+174 LPYALAGRD

-202 ITRFLRRPLEG
+202 ITRFRRHPLEG
-213 ERKHGAPRALV
+213 ERKNGAPRALV

-245 TDLNCLVI
+245 TDLNCVVI

-267 APVDILVGTPG
+267 APIDILVGTPG
-278 RIIDYSQ
+278 RIIDYSR

-467 LPEQADD
+467 LPEQSDD

-538 KRMNR
+538 KRMNH

-556 GGRRGGR
+556 GGRGRGR

>member
-1 MAERLRRQAFPRPCF
+1 
-16 IPVFNHLSKLI
+16 VFKHLSKSVGNLI
-27 KNLKSAI
+27 KNLKTAI
-34 SGAPKQPEA
+34 SGSPKQQEF
-43 PAAAPVRKHD
+43 PAAEPVRKHD
-53 KKRRRQ
+53 RKRRRQ
-59 RHPEDVAYIRRA
+59 RHPEDPAYIRRA
-71 DSRPAPVREEKKS
+71 DSRPAPARDGKID
-84 DPQAKQQ
+84 DPARKRQPRKRKQA
-91 SRKQKQPKQAKQP
+91 QKQPEQP
-104 QDQQKQPKQPKQQP
+104 QNPQKQSKQEKQQP
-118 AQKQKQPRQIPPM
+118 AQNQKRKQLRQIPPM
-131 PAIVP
+131 PAVVP

-152 QEVLA
+152 QEALA

-174 LPFALAGRD
+174 LPYALAGRD

-213 ERKHGAPRALV
+213 ERKNGAPRALV

-245 TDLNCLVI
+245 TDLNCVVI

-267 APVDILVGTPG
+267 APIDILVGTPG

-354 ESEPQHIVTDLID
+354 ESEPQRIVTDLID

-403 NISIAARLFEYGE
+403 NMSVAARLFEYGE
-416 DAELLSGDVAQEKRL
+416 DAELLSGDVPQEKRL

-489 TSISFADEFGSFV
+489 ISISFADEFGSFT

-507 QYTKCEIKTVQPPQ
+507 QYTKCEIKTVQPPP
-521 EWLELPEK
+521 EWLELPQK

-538 KRMNR
+538 SRLNR
-543 RGGGSGGGRPHRG
+543 RHGGSGGGRSHRG
-556 GGRRGGR
+556 GGRGR
-563 R
+563 RR

>member
-1 MAERLRRQAFPRPCF
+1 M
-16 IPVFNHLSKLI
+16 FNHLSKSVGNLI
-27 KNLKSAI
+27 KNLKTAL
-34 SGAPKQPEA
+34 SGEPKQPEA

-53 KKRRRQ
+53 KKRRPR
-59 RHPEDVAYIRRA
+59 RHPEDAAYIRRA
-71 DSRPAPVREEKKS
+71 DSRPAPVRDEKS
-84 DPQAKQQ
+84 GDSQAKQQ
-91 SRKQKQPKQAKQP
+91 SRKQKQPKQPKQP
-104 QDQQKQPKQPKQQP
+104 QDQQKQAKQPKQPQAAP
-118 AQKQKQPRQIPPM
+118 KQIQPRQIPPM
-131 PAIVP
+131 PVVVP

-146 CDLELS
+146 CDLELA

-202 ITRFLRRPLEG
+202 ITRFLRRPVEG

-245 TDLNCLVI
+245 TNLNCVVI

-267 APVDILVGTPG
+267 APIDILVGTPG

-403 NISIAARLFEYGE
+403 NMSVAAKLFEYGE
-416 DAELLSGDVAQEKRL
+416 DAELLSGDVPQEKRL

-489 TSISFADEFGSFV
+489 ISISFADEFGSFV

-538 KRMNR
+538 ARMNR
-543 RGGGSGGGRPHRG
+543 RHGGSGGGRPHRG
-556 GGRRGGR
+556 GGRRGR

>member
-1 MAERLRRQAFPRPCF
+1 MFK
-16 IPVFNHLSKLI
+16 NLSKSVGNLL
-27 KNLKSAI
+27 KNLKSAL
-34 SGAPKQPEA
+34 SATPKQEEN
-43 PAAAPVRKHD
+43 AAQVRKHD

-59 RHPEDVAYIRRA
+59 RHAGDAPYIRRA
-71 DSRPAPVREEKKS
+71 DSRPAPVSRDEKPSIEEK
-84 DPQAKQQ
+84 
-91 SRKQKQPKQAKQP
+91 QPRQRRPK
-104 QDQQKQPKQPKQQP
+104 QQKQPKQTPAADQQKQP
-118 AQKQKQPRQIPPM
+118 EKKQKQQKQPQAAEKRVRQVPPM
-131 PAIVP
+131 PAFVP

-146 CDLELS
+146 CDLELCP
-152 QEVLA
+152 EVLA

-202 ITRFLRRPLEG
+202 ITRFRRHPVEG

-267 APVDILVGTPG
+267 APIDILVGTPG

-332 SATLEPA
+332 SATLETA

-390 PERMIIFGNRKDK
+390 PNRMIIFGNRKDK
-403 NISIAARLFEYGE
+403 NMSVAARLFEYGE
-416 DAELLSGDVAQEKRL
+416 DAELLSGDVPQEKRL

-489 TSISFADEFGSFV
+489 ISISFADEFGSFV

-507 QYTKCEIKTVQPPQ
+507 QYTKCEIRTVQPPQ

-538 KRMNR
+538 KRLGR
-543 RGGGSGGGRPHRG
+543 HGGGSGGGRPHRG
-556 GGRRGGR
+556 GERRGGR

>member
-1 MAERLRRQAFPRPCF
+1 
-16 IPVFNHLSKLI
+16 VFKHLSKSVGNLI
-27 KNLKSAI
+27 QNLKSAL
-34 SGAPKQPEA
+34 SASPKQEEA
-43 PAAAPVRKHD
+43 PGTASVRKHD
-53 KKRRRQ
+53 KKRRRR
-59 RHPEDVAYIRRA
+59 RHPEEAAYIRRA
-71 DSRPAPVREEKKS
+71 DSRPAPSRDNNKS
-84 DPQAKQQ
+84 EAPVKQQ
-91 SRKQKQPKQAKQP
+91 QQPRKQ
-104 QDQQKQPKQPKQQP
+104 KQPKQQP
-118 AQKQKQPRQIPPM
+118 AQEQQKQAKQPKQQEKQPKTEAKRVRQIPPM
-131 PAIVP
+131 PAFVP

-146 CDLELS
+146 CDLELCP
-152 QEVLA
+152 EVLA

-202 ITRFLRRPLEG
+202 ITRFRRHPVEG

-267 APVDILVGTPG
+267 APIDILVGTPG

-285 SGDLDLSKAEV
+285 SGDLDLSRAEV

-319 HLPRPGVRQTMLF
+319 HLPRPGIRQTMLF

-377 KMAVLLHV
+377 KMAVLLH
-385 IREEK
+385 IIHEEK

-403 NISIAARLFEYGE
+403 NISVAARLFEYGE

-489 TSISFADEFGSFV
+489 ISISFADEFGSFV

-507 QYTKCEIKTVQPPQ
+507 QYTKCEIKTVQPPV

-538 KRMNR
+538 KRMNHH
-543 RGGGSGGGRPHRG
+543 GGGSGGGRPHRG

>member
-1 MAERLRRQAFPRPCF
+1 MVPPYF
-16 IPVFNHLSKLI
+16 IPVFKHLSQSVGNLI
-27 KNLKSAI
+27 KNLKTAI

-59 RHPEDVAYIRRA
+59 RHPEDAAYIRRA
-71 DSRPAPVREEKKS
+71 DSRPAPARDGKKD
-84 DPQAKQQ
+84 DPAAKQQ
-91 SRKQKQPKQAKQP
+91 QPSKQKQPKQAKQQ
-104 QDQQKQPKQPKQQP
+104 QDQSKQSKQPKQPKQQQP
-118 AQKQKQPRQIPPM
+118 AQKQKLPRQIPPM
-131 PAIVP
+131 PAVVP

-174 LPFALAGRD
+174 LPYALAGRD

-202 ITRFLRRPLEG
+202 ITRFLRHPVEG
-213 ERKHGAPRALV
+213 ERRNGAPRALV

-245 TDLNCLVI
+245 ADLNCVVI

-267 APVDILVGTPG
+267 APIDILVGTPG

-285 SGDLDLSKAEV
+285 SGDLDLSRAEV

-403 NISIAARLFEYGE
+403 NMSVAARLFEYGE
-416 DAELLSGDVAQEKRL
+416 DAELLSGDVPQEKRL

-489 TSISFADEFGSFV
+489 ISISFADEFGSFV

-538 KRMNR
+538 SRMNR
-543 RGGGSGGGRPHRG
+543 RHGGSGGGRPHRG
-556 GGRRGGR
+556 GGRGR
-563 R
+563 RR

>member
-1 MAERLRRQAFPRPCF
+1 MFQ
-16 IPVFNHLSKLI
+16 HLSHSVGSFI
-27 KNLKSAI
+27 RSLKSAL
-34 SGAPKQPEA
+34 GAPQKQDEA
-43 PAAAPVRKHD
+43 PQNSVRKHD

-59 RHPEDVAYIRRA
+59 RHPSDTAYIRKA
-71 DSRPAPVREEKKS
+71 DSRQASSAAPAAEKQQPRAKQ
-84 DPQAKQQ
+84 DKPQA
-91 SRKQKQPKQAKQP
+91 RQKPQAGQPKQA
-104 QDQQKQPKQPKQQP
+104 QPKQPKNQQKSQP
-118 AQKQKQPRQIPPM
+118 KEQPQAQVKQPRQIPPM
-131 PAIVP
+131 PTFVP

-174 LPFALAGRD
+174 MPFALAGRD

-196 AFLSTL
+196 AFLSSL
-202 ITRFLRRPLEG
+202 ITRFCRHPLEG
-213 ERKHGAPRALV
+213 ERKNGAPRALV

-245 TDLNCLVI
+245 TSLNCVVI

-258 HEKQRRELD
+258 HEKQRRELN
-267 APVDILVGTPG
+267 APIDILVGTPG

-285 SGDLDLSKAEV
+285 SGDLDLSRAEV

-385 IREEK
+385 IHEEK

-489 TSISFADEFGSFV
+489 ISISFADEFGSFV

-538 KRMNR
+538 KRLSR

-556 GGRRGGR
+556 GGRRGR